1 LIPRGFIRKE
11 KEMKQLMFFF
21 VLLACAFVLPH
32 TVKSQ
37 TVARPTS
44 EQSLQE
50 LVAEVRQL
58 RATLQRMNAAIYKGQ
73 VMLER
78 LKLQQDQVARVS
90 RELTQVREQGNELR
104 AEQARIKG
112 LVKGVQEGIE
122 SGIKHPSELASLKG
136 EIEQLSER
144 EQRLAEREARLE
156 NELEMERAKLSELN
170 DQLNALVEIEVAP
183 K

>member
-1 LIPRGFIRKE
+1 
-11 KEMKQLMFFF
+11 MKRSMFFF
-21 VLLACAFVLPH
+21 VLLACVFVLPQA
-32 TVKSQ
+32 VKSQ

-78 LKLQQDQVARVS
+78 LKLQQDQVTRVS

-112 LVKGVQEGIE
+112 LVKGVQEGVE
-122 SGIKHPSELASLKG
+122 SGIKHPSELASLKS

-156 NELEMERAKLSELN
+156 NELEMERAKLNELN